1 MSRLPRPRADSTL
14 ERLVREYFGGGT
26 TSSGVSVN
34 SDNAMRMMTV
44 NNCIRVLFN
53 CVSQMPC
60 QLMKEVEEV
69 KTKAKDHPLYKVIS
83 KRPNRWMTSPQ
94 FWGLAIVHVCLRG
107 NFYAFK
113 VKVGNQVRELLPIHP
128 DRVIDVT
135 QNPDWSLTYKISDV
149 LNINGKSQSSNQ
161 SYRNY
166 SQDEIFHIRGLS
178 LNGYV
183 GLNPIQ
189 YAREAIGVGLA
200 SEKFLANYFGQ
211 GMHPGAVIKYPGSLD
226 PVLHANLWTAY
237 KQKYSGLKA
246 SSDLMLLDN
255 GMDIDFPS
263 IKLVDAQFLEQMRFT
278 EAQICGLYGVPLI
291 LVQAGST
298 PATFASS
305 LQFKQS
311 FVDFTIAPIAVNF
324 ETTIDKDLLN
334 DKDQDTHYAKYN
346 MGSLLR
352 GNMAERFAAYA
363 IGLQNKFMNSNQV
376 RGLEDWNAR
385 EGGDIY
391 ENPNISINEE
401 SDKAKQD
408 DSNGSS
414 NKSSNGGNE

>member
-1 MSRLPRPRADSTL
+1 LD
-14 ERLVREYFGGGT
+14 RLVREYFGGGT

-34 SDNAMRMMTV
+34 SDNAMRMITV

-60 QLMKEVEEV
+60 QLMKEVDDV
-69 KTKAKDHPLYKVIS
+69 KSKAKDHPLYKVIS
-83 KRPNRWMTSPQ
+83 KRPNSFMTAPQ
-94 FWGLAIVHVCLRG
+94 LWGLAIVHVCLRG

-113 VKVGNQVRELLPIHP
+113 VKYGNQVREILPIHP
-128 DRVIDVT
+128 DRVLDVT
-135 QNPDWSLTYKISDV
+135 QNADWSLTYKIANV
-149 LNINGKSQSSNQ
+149 IVQGNNTQIQTQ
-161 SYRNY
+161 SYKEY
-166 SQDEIFHIRGLS
+166 SQDQIFHIRGLS

-189 YAREAIGVGLA
+189 YARETIGVGLA

-211 GMHPGAVIKYPGSLD
+211 GMHPGAVIKYPQSLD
-226 PVLHANLWTAY
+226 PVTHKNLWEAY
-237 KQKYSGLKA
+237 KLKYGGLKA

-255 GMDIDFPS
+255 GMDIAFPT
-263 IKLVDAQFLEQMRFT
+263 IKLVDAQFLEQMRLT
-278 EAQICGLYGVPLI
+278 ESQICGLFGVPMILI
-291 LVQAGST
+291 QAGST

-324 ETTIDKDLLN
+324 ETTIDKDLLT
-334 DKDQDTHYAKYN
+334 DQDQDAFYAKYN

-363 IGLQNKFMNSNQV
+363 VGITNKFMNANEARS
-376 RGLEDWNAR
+376 LEDWNKY
-385 EGGDIY
+385 EGGDVY
-391 ENPNISINEE
+391 ENPNTSTNTE
-401 SDKAKQD
+401 SNKESNADNGSDD
-408 DSNGSS
+408 DSSD
-414 NKSSNGGNE
+414 GGN